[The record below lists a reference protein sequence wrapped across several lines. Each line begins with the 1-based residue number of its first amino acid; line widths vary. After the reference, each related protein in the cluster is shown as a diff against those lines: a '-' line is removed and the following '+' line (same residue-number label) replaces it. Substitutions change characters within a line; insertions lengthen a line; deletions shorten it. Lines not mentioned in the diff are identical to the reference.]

1 MCDSSSRTPS
11 RTAPARTRPTKTNQD
26 NLSRTGFTTLKSLL
40 RRLEISLDSQ
50 QDFEQLSWQLVS
62 ILTQIESPDAVCN
75 VVEQISSSARDGEEE
90 MEVDSASST
99 LLLTGGVSI
108 ETFDDVQHYLEQFQ
122 EDVEK
127 EKKMEKEEEKDSSL
141 ELLGSP
147 ALQNLWNEGKMDD
160 DELLLSPIHS
170 GSATPSHSSRQNNL
184 MTPAATKLD
193 PQLLAEKLLT
203 PEAVQEVNDPAV
215 WSNDQLNYI
224 LSDMI
229 RDVEGGRRNRSS
241 QQPEGQ
247 SMEEQLQL
255 LRKKMDSFNPN
266 VPFARYLSFL
276 NDRDYQGALDRLHQY
291 HDILSPRQNSRPAG
305 SDGDGSSSLS
315 TGLTGRAGLHFRGS
329 GIQFAALNLAGLQI
343 LFDHYKV
350 VSKKR

>member
-1 MCDSSSRTPS
+1 
-11 RTAPARTRPTKTNQD
+11 
-26 NLSRTGFTTLKSLL
+26 
-40 RRLEISLDSQ
+40 
-50 QDFEQLSWQLVS
+50 
-62 ILTQIESPDAVCN
+62 
-75 VVEQISSSARDGEEE
+75 
-90 MEVDSASST
+90 
-99 LLLTGGVSI
+99 
-108 ETFDDVQHYLEQFQ
+108 
-122 EDVEK
+122 
-127 EKKMEKEEEKDSSL
+127 MEKEEEKDSSL

-184 MTPAATKLD
+184 MTPATTKLD

-203 PEAVQEVNDPAV
+203 PEAVREVNDPAV
-215 WSNDQLNYI
+215 WSNDQLNCI

-266 VPFARYLSFL
+266 VPFA
-276 NDRDYQGALDRLHQY
+276 
-291 HDILSPRQNSRPAG
+291 
-305 SDGDGSSSLS
+305 SDGDGSNSLS

-343 LFDHYKV
+343 LFDHYKGADEMIERMEKTLEKSV
-350 VSKKR
+350 LREFADKQQRAMADVLKKYNALSESYAKMHAKYLEMYDLPAQLSRTQHNLMILQAEKSITNGRAARSITSYSNGSGG

>member
-1 MCDSSSRTPS
+1 
-11 RTAPARTRPTKTNQD
+11 
-26 NLSRTGFTTLKSLL
+26 
-40 RRLEISLDSQ
+40 
-50 QDFEQLSWQLVS
+50 
-62 ILTQIESPDAVCN
+62 
-75 VVEQISSSARDGEEE
+75 
-90 MEVDSASST
+90 
-99 LLLTGGVSI
+99 
-108 ETFDDVQHYLEQFQ
+108 
-122 EDVEK
+122 
-127 EKKMEKEEEKDSSL
+127 MEKEEEKDSSL

-184 MTPAATKLD
+184 MTPATTKLD

-203 PEAVQEVNDPAV
+203 PEAVREVNDPAV
-215 WSNDQLNYI
+215 WSNDQLNCI

-276 NDRDYQGALDRLHQY
+276 MIVITRVH
-291 HDILSPRQNSRPAG
+291 
-305 SDGDGSSSLS
+305 S
-315 TGLTGRAGLHFRGS
+315 TGCTSIMISSH
-329 GIQFAALNLAGLQI
+329 LAKTLVR
-343 LFDHYKV
+343 LV
-350 VSKKR
+350 VMVMAVIPCRLG